1 MMAAVAV
8 ADSSVEVDRPSAVTE
23 RLEAFGVEVLA
34 EAVNRPVQMVNGGVY
49 LRGLLER
56 GPRKS
61 LEPMVARLGG
71 EADYESLQNF
81 LAVSS
86 WDPVLLV
93 RAVAER
99 VMPAIGVQAWVLD
112 DTGFPK
118 DGKHSP
124 GVKRQYTG
132 TLGKIGNC
140 QIGVSVHAV
149 GEQGTVPLGW
159 ALYLP
164 EEWCE
169 DPERRRRAKI
179 PEDVEFQT
187 KPELGVDLIEQ
198 AAGWEIEEAP
208 VLGDQAYGDNTVLRE
223 RLHDSDLQ
231 YVLSVG
237 ADTKVFTPG
246 TTFTVPDPQG
256 GAGPPYSR
264 PRPDREP
271 VAIAQLIAD
280 LPSEEFQTV
289 AFRDGPDG
297 EPVTS
302 RFCFLRVRAANR
314 AKKRTPWPP
323 REEWLIRR
331 ARSAE
336 RLLDQQPTRGDQAR
350 AARAPVAAAL
360 EDRARLQTAQ
370 GRARPGPLRGTLLP
384 RLASPHRPRYRRTR
398 LPDPGATAPKSPA
411 AGLTLPQA
419 VLLLQPLFK
428 CWTGRCTTCQ
438 QTISLDD
445 LPLHPPPQEE

>member
-1 MMAAVAV
+1 MAAVAV
-8 ADSSVEVDRPSAVTE
+8 ADSSVEVDGPSAVRE

-34 EAVNRPVQMVNGGVY
+34 EAVNRPVQLVNGGVY
-49 LRGLLER
+49 LRGLLEQ

-61 LEPMVARLGG
+61 LEPMVARLGE

-81 LAVSS
+81 LAVST
-86 WDPVLLV
+86 WDPALLV

-99 VMPAIGVQAWVLD
+99 VAPQVGVQAWVLD

-149 GEQGTVPLGW
+149 GERGTVPLGW

-179 PEDVEFQT
+179 PADVQFQT

-198 AAGWEIEEAP
+198 AAGWDIAKAP

-223 RLHDSDLQ
+223 RLHDSGLQ

-237 ADTKVFTPG
+237 ADTKVFTPE
-246 TTFTVPDPQG
+246 TTFTVPESQG

-264 PRPDREP
+264 PRPDREQ

-280 LPSEEFQTV
+280 LPPQEFQTV
-289 AFRDGPDG
+289 TFRDGPDG

-323 REEWLIRR
+323 REEWLTCEWPDGNDQPSDYWI
-331 ARSAE
+331 SNLPEDAE
-336 RLLDQQPTRGDQAR
+336 PEQL
-350 AARAPVAAAL
+350 
-360 EDRARLQTAQ
+360 ARLARLRWKIELDYKQLKGELGLDHYEGRSYLGWHHHTA
-370 GRARPGPLRGTLLP
+370 LV
-384 RLASPHRPRYRRTR
+384 
-398 LPDPGATAPKSPA
+398 TAA
-411 AGLTLPQA
+411 HGFLTLERQNPN
-419 VLLLQPLFK
+419 
-428 CWTGRCTTCQ
+428 
-438 QTISLDD
+438 
-445 LPLHPPPQEE
+445 HPRPA